1 LGRISQGR
9 ESIVSD
15 TTVTVD
21 LDAAAHRQI
30 GVALYNSTWDLLEKA
45 DRTDLEIDEMLHR
58 AHASRWHWARAE
70 GSRPLNLARGEW
82 LCSRVYSALRR
93 GEPAL
98 WHARRCV
105 AITEA
110 ATDREAW
117 DVPAAY
123 EATARAHAA
132 AGDEAAARDWVRRAR
147 EALESIDDAD
157 DRQPIEHDLDAL
169 ALG

>member
-1 LGRISQGR
+1 
-9 ESIVSD
+9 VSD
-15 TTVTVD
+15 TTATAD

-30 GVALYNSTWDLLEKA
+30 GVALYNSTWDLLEKT
-45 DRTDLEIDEMLHR
+45 DRTDLETDELLHR

-70 GSRPLNLARGEW
+70 GTGPINLARGEW
-82 LCSRVYSALRR
+82 LCSRVYSVLRR

-105 AITEA
+105 SIAEA
-110 ATDREAW
+110 ATDREPR

-147 EALESIDDAD
+147 EALEAIADAD

-169 ALG
+169 GLG